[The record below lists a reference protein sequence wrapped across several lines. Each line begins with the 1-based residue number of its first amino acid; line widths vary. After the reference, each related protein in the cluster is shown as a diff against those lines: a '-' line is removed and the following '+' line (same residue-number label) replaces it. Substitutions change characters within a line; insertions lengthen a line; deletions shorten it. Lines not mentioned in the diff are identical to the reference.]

1 MNKPVSNSGIGAS
14 LLRKEDDRFLRGKGR
29 YVGDH
34 RMPGMLEVAFTRSP
48 LAHARIVA
56 IEVPADLAGRVFVA
70 RDLDGV
76 RSIRASATL
85 PGFKVSDQPVIASDR
100 VRYVGEIVA
109 LCIGNTRA
117 DAEDAATRV
126 RVEYEELPAVSDM
139 LQGRA
144 PDAPRLHPKWDDN
157 VFLESFVE
165 GGAPLKHFEA
175 PVRITRELRTQRQ
188 CMSPLEGKGLL
199 AYWDTRRDQL
209 VVLTSTQMP
218 HVVRSGLCEC
228 LGLEQR
234 QVRVTAPD
242 VGGGFGHKGVL
253 SPEEVAV
260 CWAARKCGVP
270 LRWLEDRR
278 EQLVANANCREHHYV
293 ITIYADERGKMLGLE
308 AEASVDAGAYSAYPF
323 TSCVEPSQIAS
334 ILPGPY
340 DFPRYRCRTW
350 SVATNKPPILPYR
363 GVARSGVCFALEVML
378 DHVARAV
385 GREPYEV
392 RLENLVR
399 PEQMPF
405 NNITN
410 KHFDSGDYPEC
421 LRQLV
426 EALDIPKWRKRQKN
440 GEPDGR
446 LLGVGLSIFNEQAA
460 HGMSVYG
467 SWGIPILP
475 GYEQASVRITPDG
488 GLEVRCGI
496 QSHGQGMETSLAQVA
511 SQILGIAPERIA
523 VVHGDTDT
531 SPYSVGTYGSRSL
544 VMAGGAVSTA
554 CKQLRE
560 RLLKI
565 GAHMLQ
571 SNIESVR
578 FEDGCVRTGEAM
590 VDIAAMANTWY
601 HLPHELPA
609 DVDIGGLEAT
619 AGYKTKR
626 DSGTFSYAAHGVALL
641 VDPRTGSVEI
651 LDYVV
656 VEDGGVL
663 VNPMIVDGQIYG
675 GAAQGIG
682 TALYEEM
689 PYDESGQPLA
699 STLADYLLPG
709 PTEVP
714 DIRIVHMETPSPYTE
729 FGVKGIGEGGAIG
742 PPAAIANAV
751 NDALRT
757 LGAEVTRLPVTPR
770 RIFEAIHR
778 STSAARSEPSVQRP
792 S

>member
-1 MNKPVSNSGIGAS
+1 
-14 LLRKEDDRFLRGKGR
+14 
-29 YVGDH
+29 
-34 RMPGMLEVAFTRSP
+34 MLEVSFTRSP
-48 LAHARIVA
+48 LAHARILK
-56 IEVPADLAGRVFVA
+56 IEIPKDLIGRVFLA
-70 RDLDGV
+70 SDLRGV
-76 RSIRASATL
+76 KPIRASATL
-85 PGFKVSDQPVIASDR
+85 PGFKVSDQPILAVDR
-100 VRYVGEIVA
+100 VRYVGELIA
-109 LCIGNTRA
+109 MCTGTTRA
-117 DAEDAATRV
+117 EAEDAAARV
-126 RVEYEELPAVSDM
+126 RVEYDELPAVPEM
-139 LQGRA
+139 LFGRA
-144 PDAPRLHPKWDDN
+144 ANAPLLHDHWGDN
-157 VFLESFVE
+157 IFLESFVE
-165 GGAPLKHFEA
+165 GGETFDKLKAPIQ
-175 PVRITRELRTQRQ
+175 ITRELRTQRQ
-188 CMSPLEGKGLL
+188 CMSPMEGKGLL
-199 AYWDTRRDQL
+199 AHWDTRRDQL

-218 HVVRSGLCEC
+218 HIVRTGLSEC
-228 LGLEQR
+228 LNLEQR

-260 CWAARKCGVP
+260 SWGARECGVP

-278 EQLVANANCREHHYV
+278 EQLVANANCREHHYI
-293 ITIYADERGKMLGLE
+293 ITAYADERGKLLGLE
-308 AEASVDAGAYSAYPF
+308 ANATVDAGAYSAYPF

-363 GVARSGVCFALEVML
+363 GVARSGVCFALELML
-378 DHVARAV
+378 DAIASEV

-405 NNITN
+405 DNITN

-421 LRQLV
+421 LRRLV
-426 EALDIPKWRKRQKN
+426 TALDIPKWRARQAE

-446 LLGVGLSIFNEQAA
+446 RLGIGLSIFNEQAA

-475 GYEQASVRITPDG
+475 GYEQASVRITVDG
-488 GLEVRCGI
+488 GIELRCGI
-496 QSHGQGMETSLAQVA
+496 QSHGQGLETSLCQIANE
-511 SQILGIAPERIA
+511 ILGVDPSKMS

-531 SPYSVGTYGSRSL
+531 SPYSVGTYGSRSM
-544 VMAGGAVSTA
+544 VMAGGAVATA

-565 GAHMLQ
+565 GAHLLQ
-571 SNIESVR
+571 TDVSRVT
-578 FEDGCVRTGEAM
+578 FEDGQVKFGDAA
-590 VDIAAMANTWY
+590 VDVTTISNTWY
-601 HLPHELPA
+601 QRPHELPI
-609 DVDIGGLEAT
+609 DVDIGGLEVT

-641 VDPRTGSVEI
+641 VDPDTGEVEI
-651 LDYVV
+651 LDYAI

-663 VNPMIVDGQIYG
+663 VNPMIVDGQVYG
-675 GAAQGIG
+675 GHAQGIG

-689 PYDESGQPLA
+689 RYDAAGQPLA
-699 STLADYLLPG
+699 STLADYMLPG

-714 DIRIVHMETPSPYTE
+714 DVRILHMETPSPYSE

-751 NDALRT
+751 NDAIRP
-757 LGAEVTRLPVTPR
+757 LGAEVNQLPVTPR
-770 RIFEAIHR
+770 RIFEAL
-778 STSAARSEPSVQRP
+778 SSSAVMRPEPAFSSRRP
-792 S
+792 